1 MSLSRDQILAAQ
13 DLKMKTINV
22 PEWGGEVIV
31 RTMDGEGR
39 DALETSLIS
48 NGKRDLKNFRAKLLA
63 QCLVDDKGNRLF
75 TEADIN
81 ALGKKNA
88 AILARLADV
97 ANELNKLSEADVEEL
112 VKN

>member
-1 MSLSRDQILAAQ
+1 MLTREQILAAQ
-13 DLKMKTINV
+13 DLKTETVKV

-39 DALETSLIS
+39 DAFEALLM
-48 NGKRDLKNFRAKLLA
+48 NNNKRDLKNFRAKLLA

-88 AILARLADV
+88 GVLSRLADV
-97 ANELNKLSEADVEEL
+97 ANALNKLSEADVEEL
-112 VKN
+112 AGN